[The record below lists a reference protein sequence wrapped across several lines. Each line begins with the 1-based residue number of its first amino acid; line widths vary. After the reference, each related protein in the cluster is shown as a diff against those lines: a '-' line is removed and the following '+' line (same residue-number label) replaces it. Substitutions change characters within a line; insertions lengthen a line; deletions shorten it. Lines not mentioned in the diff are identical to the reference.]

1 MRARVALFREIA
13 RESARD
19 IACGNEAARA
29 ARGGTRGFDPERGGN
44 DTNDANDANDAK
56 AACAAF
62 APRSIAR
69 ATESYRATS
78 SIAPAVRLTMPQNQP
93 GRISQETIL

>member
-1 MRARVALFREIA
+1 MALFRESA
-13 RESARD
+13 REIARD

-29 ARGGTRGFDPERGGN
+29 ARGGTRGFDPERGAN
-44 DTNDANDANDAK
+44 DTNDTN
-56 AACAAF
+56 
-62 APRSIAR
+62 
-69 ATESYRATS
+69 RATS

>member
-1 MRARVALFREIA
+1 MALFRESA
-13 RESARD
+13 REIARD

-29 ARGGTRGFDPERGGN
+29 ARGGTRGFDPERGAN
-44 DTNDANDANDAK
+44 DTK

-62 APRSIAR
+62 APDPLRAPLSRSAQLL
-69 ATESYRATS
+69 

>member
-1 MRARVALFREIA
+1 MRARVAFFRESA
-13 RESARD
+13 REIARD

-29 ARGGTRGFDPERGGN
+29 ARGGTRGFDPERG
-44 DTNDANDANDAK
+44 ANDAK

>member
-1 MRARVALFREIA
+1 MRARVAFFREIA
-13 RESARD
+13 RDIARD

-29 ARGGTRGFDPERGGN
+29 ARGGTRGFDPERG
-44 DTNDANDANDAK
+44 ANDANDAK

>member
-1 MRARVALFREIA
+1 MRARVAFFRESA
-13 RESARD
+13 REIARD

-29 ARGGTRGFDPERGGN
+29 ARGGTRGFDPERG
-44 DTNDANDANDAK
+44 ANDAK
-56 AACAAF
+56 AACAVF

>member
-1 MRARVALFREIA
+1 MRARVAFFRESA
-13 RESARD
+13 REIARD

-29 ARGGTRGFDPERGGN
+29 ARGGTRGFDPERGAN

-93 GRISQETIL
+93 GRISQEMIL

>member
-29 ARGGTRGFDPERGGN
+29 ARGGTRGFDPERGA
-44 DTNDANDANDAK
+44 NDANDANDAK

-62 APRSIAR
+62 APDPLRAPLSRSAQLHQSR
-69 ATESYRATS
+69 RRCGLSYNF
-78 SIAPAVRLTMPQNQP
+78 V
-93 GRISQETIL
+93 

>member
-1 MRARVALFREIA
+1 MRARVALFRESA
-13 RESARD
+13 REIARD

-29 ARGGTRGFDPERGGN
+29 ARGGTRGFDPERGAN
-44 DTNDANDANDAK
+44 DTNDAK

-62 APRSIAR
+62 APDPLRAPLSRSAQLL
-69 ATESYRATS
+69 

>member
-1 MRARVALFREIA
+1 MRARVAFFRESA
-13 RESARD
+13 REIARD
-19 IACGNEAARA
+19 IACGNE
-29 ARGGTRGFDPERGGN
+29 
-44 DTNDANDANDAK
+44 

>member
-1 MRARVALFREIA
+1 MRARVAFFRESA
-13 RESARD
+13 REIARD

-29 ARGGTRGFDPERGGN
+29 ARGGTRGFDPERG
-44 DTNDANDANDAK
+44 ANDAK

-69 ATESYRATS
+69 ATES
-78 SIAPAVRLTMPQNQP
+78 
-93 GRISQETIL
+93 

>member
-1 MRARVALFREIA
+1 MRARVALFRESA

-29 ARGGTRGFDPERGGN
+29 ARGGTRGFDPERGA
-44 DTNDANDANDAK
+44 NDANDANDAK

-62 APRSIAR
+62 APDPLRAPLSRSAQLL
-69 ATESYRATS
+69 

>member
-1 MRARVALFREIA
+1 MRARVALFRESA
-13 RESARD
+13 REIARD

-29 ARGGTRGFDPERGGN
+29 ARGGTRGFDPDRG
-44 DTNDANDANDAK
+44 ANDANDAK

-62 APRSIAR
+62 APDPLRAPLSRSAQLL
-69 ATESYRATS
+69 

>member
-1 MRARVALFREIA
+1 MRARVAFFRESA
-13 RESARD
+13 REIARD

-29 ARGGTRGFDPERGGN
+29 ARGGTRGFDPERG
-44 DTNDANDANDAK
+44 ANDANDAK

-62 APRSIAR
+62 ASDPSRAPLSRSAQLL
-69 ATESYRATS
+69 

>member
-1 MRARVALFREIA
+1 MALFREIAREIA

-29 ARGGTRGFDPERGGN
+29 ARGGTRGFDPERGA
-44 DTNDANDANDAK
+44 NDANDANDAK